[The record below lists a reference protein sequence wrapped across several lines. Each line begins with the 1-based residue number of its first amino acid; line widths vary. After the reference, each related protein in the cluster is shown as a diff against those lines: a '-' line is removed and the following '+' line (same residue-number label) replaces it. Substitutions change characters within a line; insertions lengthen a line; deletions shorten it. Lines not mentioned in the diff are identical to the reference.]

1 MERDIKVVL
10 TITVESDLLSAD
22 MIVDSLDI
30 RVKRFDENVEVKSVG
45 ITDFA
50 ELQTIR

>member
-22 MIVDSLDI
+22 MIVNSLDFKADEI
-30 RVKRFDENVEVKSVG
+30 DENVEVKSIDV
-45 ITDFA
+45 TDFA
-50 ELQTIR
+50 EL